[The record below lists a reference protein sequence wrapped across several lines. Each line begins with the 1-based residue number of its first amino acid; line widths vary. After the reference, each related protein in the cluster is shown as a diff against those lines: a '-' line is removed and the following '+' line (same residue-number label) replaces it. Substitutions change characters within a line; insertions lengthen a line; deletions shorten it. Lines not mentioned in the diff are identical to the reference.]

1 MLYVYIY
8 IVLESRNYRT
18 GLKLTRNLL
27 LNLVEKTD
35 DKRRKRKRK
44 RIRIKPSS
52 GDNIDDIRYFK
63 ATKFD

>member
-1 MLYVYIY
+1 MYIY

-18 GLKLTRNLL
+18 GLKPTRNFL

-44 RIRIKPSS
+44 RIKPSS